1 MEQPRKVMLAV
12 LPFQNL
18 SGDPSQD
25 YFSDGLTEEMIAQL
39 GALSPDQLGVIAR
52 TTTMAY
58 KHSSK
63 SVQQIGSELGVGYVL
78 ESSIRRDGDQ
88 VRISVQLIRV
98 QNQVHG
104 GGYAQESRDGKFVYY
119 QKLKTNNRYD
129 FALLP
134 EIWRTSSAGG
144 SEEVV
149 VNVNTPGKPADLAW
163 FWRVT
168 RDGIYFV
175 DNSAQPRPLLKL
187 YNFNTRNVRV
197 LRQLDKPAW
206 GGPGLTVTPNGQ
218 NVMIGQVDDAGSD
231 LMLVENF
238 H

>member
-1 MEQPRKVMLAV
+1 MRGATPEWSPDAKYIVFDSNEGGHWFIVIAAV
-12 LPFQNL
+12 DGSGETLL
-18 SGDPSQD
+18 SDAGADRRGPSWSSD
-25 YFSDGLTEEMIAQL
+25 GKWVYFSSNRSGPWEVWKASFP
-39 GALSPDQLGVIAR
+39 GNKP
-52 TTTMAY
+52 
-58 KHSSK
+58 
-63 SVQQIGSELGVGYVL
+63 VQVTH
-78 ESSIRRDGDQ
+78 
-88 VRISVQLIRV
+88 
-98 QNQVHG
+98 HG